1 MRALRLASHAAP
13 KMLMPA
19 PTTALVRQ
27 FRCRIYSLY
36 FGRMSVEQVLLT
48 VVVTVL
54 TTIVVIL
61 VAGGVLLFII
71 TRKIKAQSIALR
83 GGRGLPDTATTRS
96 ALVQVR
102 KIAWLMDSSI
112 PIGGGYRIGIDGLI
126 DFVPGIGDVAGVLVS
141 AYIIYLAAACGAP
154 EPVLMRMAGNVLIDA
169 LLGAFPVLGVVAD
182 SAFKANIR
190 NAAIFEEFLK
200 NQERAGTVIDV
211 ESQSP
216 TK

>member
-1 MRALRLASHAAP
+1 MIRSNR
-13 KMLMPA
+13 
-19 PTTALVRQ
+19 RGE
-27 FRCRIYSLY
+27 CWLY
-36 FGRMSVEQVLLT
+36 FGRMSVEHVLLT
-48 VVVTVL
+48 IVVTIL
-54 TTIVVIL
+54 TTILVIL
-61 VAGGVLLFII
+61 VAGVALLFVI

-83 GGRGLPDTATTRS
+83 QGRGLPDVGTRRS

-112 PIGGGYRIGIDGLI
+112 PIGAGYRIGIDGLI

-141 AYIIYLAAACGAP
+141 MYIIYLAAVSGAP
-154 EPVLMRMAGNVLIDA
+154 QPVLMRMAGNVLIDA
-169 LLGAFPVLGVVAD
+169 LLGAFPVLGAVAD
-182 SAFKANIR
+182 SAFKANVR

-200 NQERAGTVIDV
+200 DQERPGIIIDL